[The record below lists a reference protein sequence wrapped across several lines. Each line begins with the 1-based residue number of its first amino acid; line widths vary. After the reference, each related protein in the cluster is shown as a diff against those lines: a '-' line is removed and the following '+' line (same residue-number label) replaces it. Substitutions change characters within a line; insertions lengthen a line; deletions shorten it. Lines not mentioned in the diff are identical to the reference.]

1 VKAIEIKNLS
11 YQYPDGTQALSK
23 INLSI
28 SPGERVAILGPNG
41 AGKSTLLLHL
51 NGTLQ
56 GKGEIEVFSLPVN
69 KQNLNKIRSL
79 VGMVFQDPDDQLF
92 LTTVY
97 DDVAFGPLNQ
107 SLPPEEIDQRVL
119 QALGIVGMSWAV
131 SKSAHHLSFG
141 EKKRVAIAT
150 VLAMNPEILVLDEP
164 TSNLDPRNRK
174 NLLNLLT
181 SFSHTLIV
189 ATHDMD
195 FAWHTCHRVIL
206 LSNGRIIADGVVQ
219 EILRNQKLLASEGL
233 EVPACVLLESVKQ

>member
-1 VKAIEIKNLS
+1 VKAIEIENLS

-23 INLSI
+23 INLSL

-56 GKGEIEVFSLPVN
+56 GKGKVQIFGLAVS
-69 KQNLNKIRSL
+69 KQNLSKIRNL

-107 SLPPEEIDQRVL
+107 NLPPQEIEERVQ
-119 QALGIVGMSWAV
+119 QALGIVGMTWAV

-150 VLAMNPEILVLDEP
+150 VLAMNPDILVLDEP

-174 NLLNLLT
+174 NLLNLLA

-195 FAWHTCHRVIL
+195 FAWQTCHRVVL
-206 LSNGRIIADGVVQ
+206 LSGGRILADGAAQ
-219 EILRNQKLLASEGL
+219 EILRDQELLASEGL
-233 EVPACVLLESVKQ
+233 EVPRCVLLENIRR